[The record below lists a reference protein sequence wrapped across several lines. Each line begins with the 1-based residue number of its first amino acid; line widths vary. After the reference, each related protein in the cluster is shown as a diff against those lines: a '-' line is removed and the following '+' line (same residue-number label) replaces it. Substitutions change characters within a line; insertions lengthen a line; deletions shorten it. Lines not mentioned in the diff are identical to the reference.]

1 MVLFTEMRENIG
13 EGRQKEQIC
22 WGENSYA
29 WHMLKPDVHPS
40 ENVIWSFKNL
50 NLGFRRELQAGD
62 KNWGLT
68 SIMSIV
74 MRSLNGKY
82 TKRSLWS

>member
-1 MVLFTEMRENIG
+1 
-13 EGRQKEQIC
+13 
-22 WGENSYA
+22 
-29 WHMLKPDVHPS
+29 MLKPDVHPS
-40 ENVIWSFKNL
+40 GNVIWSFKNV